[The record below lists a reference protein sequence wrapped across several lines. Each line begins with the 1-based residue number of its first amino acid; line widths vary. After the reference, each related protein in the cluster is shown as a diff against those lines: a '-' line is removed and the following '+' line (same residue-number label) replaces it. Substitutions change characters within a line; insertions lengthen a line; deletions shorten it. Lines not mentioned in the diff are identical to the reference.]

1 MRGGRR
7 NHKFSCECNWCTG
20 SKGRNWGIN
29 PKKLPAGSPE
39 MQARIAKIIE
49 RIAQQEAEI

>member
-1 MRGGRR
+1 MRRGFFD
-7 NHKFSCECNWCTG
+7 HKFGCECNWCKG
-20 SKGRNWGIN
+20 SRGRNWGIN

-39 MQARIAKIIE
+39 MQARIAKIME